1 LIDNLP
7 AEASIIPAQ
16 EIQGSP
22 EEQRAVV
29 TLPDAVRECVLNNMK
44 LKAGEEKVRSA
55 QADYLSESLIPNS
68 QLFVDA
74 QLLPLS
80 ALDVSHQGGPPE
92 YDAFLTVPIDG
103 FLFGKRVAA
112 QSAARLNVDVAQA
125 ELADLIR
132 KQIAQTV
139 DSFYDALEAN
149 LALKLAEQRLATYQH
164 LENVAKERKKGK
176 ESSSLEQRRIS
187 LTILDIQREIRKG
200 RATIESAKSKLRAN
214 MGRPPDAPDFV
225 VEGTLAVRAIAPALT
240 AAQAWVLAEQHRP
253 DLIAARRAIDAAR
266 AAISR
271 EERRAFPQV
280 AISPGVDYQDQLR
293 ITGFRNPWLWT
304 AQVTTT
310 LPLTDRNQGHVM
322 LAQAQLRSAQA
333 NLMAALTD
341 ARAEVEQATAEY
353 TEAADG
359 ITNED
364 VASLRT
370 AREVLDETVAEY
382 RKGDKTLIDA
392 LDAENGYRDRQR
404 AYLANLADY
413 WQALNHVNA
422 AIGLR
427 VRVAVEADR
436 DQVPDD
442 GRGRKKDSGNGEP
455 SIRQAV
461 GGTQT
466 D

>member
-1 LIDNLP
+1 MV
-7 AEASIIPAQ
+7 PAQ
-16 EIQGSP
+16 EAQVVP
-22 EEQRAVV
+22 VAQPAVV

-44 LKAGEEKVRSA
+44 LKVGEEKIRSA
-55 QADYLSESLIPNS
+55 QADYVTESLIPNS
-68 QLFVDA
+68 QLLVDA

-80 ALDVSHQGGPPE
+80 ALDVVHQGGPPE
-92 YDAFLTVPIDG
+92 YDAFLTVPIDW

-112 QSAARLNVDVAQA
+112 QSAARLSVNVAQA

-149 LALKLAEQRLATYQH
+149 LALKLAEQRLVRYQQ
-164 LENVAKERKKGK
+164 LENTAKERTKGN
-176 ESSSLEQRRIS
+176 ETSSLEQRRIS
-187 LTILDIQREIRKG
+187 LTILDIRRDIRKA
-200 RATIESAKSKLRAN
+200 RATLESAKSKLRAN
-214 MGRPPDAPDFV
+214 MGRPPEAPDFV
-225 VEGTLAVRAIAPALT
+225 VEGTLAVRAIAPELT
-240 AAQAWVLAEQHRP
+240 VAQAWALAEQHRP

-280 AISPGVDYQDQLR
+280 AISPGVDYQDQVR

-304 AQVTTT
+304 AELTTT
-310 LPLTDRNQGHVM
+310 LPLTDRNQGHIM
-322 LAQAQLRSAQA
+322 LAQTQLRSSQA

-341 ARAEVEQATAEY
+341 ARAEVEQAIAEY
-353 TEAADG
+353 TEAANG

-364 VASLRT
+364 IASLRT
-370 AREVLDETVAEY
+370 ARNVLDETVAAY

-404 AYLANLADY
+404 ANLANLADY

-422 AIGLR
+422 AVGQR
-427 VRVAVEADR
+427 VLVALEADR
-436 DQVPDD
+436 DQVAEE
-442 GRGRKKDSGNGEP
+442 KSSGPRSNEGHSDAE
-455 SIRQAV
+455 
-461 GGTQT
+461 QT
-466 D
+466 P

>member
-1 LIDNLP
+1 VVPVEQLP
-7 AEASIIPAQ
+7 
-16 EIQGSP
+16 
-22 EEQRAVV
+22 VV

-68 QLFVDA
+68 QLLVDA

-80 ALDVSHQGGPPE
+80 ALNVAHQGGPPE
-92 YDAFLTVPIDG
+92 YDAFLTVPVDW
-103 FLFGKRVAA
+103 FLFCKRVAA
-112 QSAARLNVDVAQA
+112 QSAARLNVNVAEA

-139 DSFYDALEAN
+139 NSFYDALEAN
-149 LALKLAEQRLATYQH
+149 LALKLAEQRLVRYQK
-164 LENVAKERKKGK
+164 LENVAKERKQGK
-176 ESSSLEQRRIS
+176 ETSSLEQRRIS
-187 LTILDIQREIRKG
+187 LTILDIRREIRKG
-200 RATIESAKSKLRAN
+200 RATLESAKSKLRAN
-214 MGRPPDAPDFV
+214 IGWPPEAPDFV
-225 VEGTLAVRAIAPALT
+225 VEGTLAVRAIAPVLT
-240 AAQAWVLAEQHRP
+240 VAQAWALAEQHRP
-253 DLIAARRAIDAAR
+253 DLIAARRAIAAAQ

-280 AISPGVDYQDQLR
+280 AISPGIDYQDQLR

-310 LPLTDRNQGHVM
+310 LPLTDRNQGHIM

-333 NLMAALTD
+333 NLLAALTD
-341 ARAEVEQATAEY
+341 AHAEVEQAIAEY
-353 TEAADG
+353 TEAANG

-370 AREVLDETVAEY
+370 AHDVLDETVASY
-382 RKGDKTLIDA
+382 RKGDQPLIDA

-404 AYLANLADY
+404 ANLANLADY

-422 AIGLR
+422 GVGQR
-427 VRVAVEADR
+427 VLEAVEADR
-436 DQVPDD
+436 EQVPEDT
-442 GRGRKKDSGNGEP
+442 RGHSNGP
-455 SIRQAV
+455 KSN
-461 GGTQT
+461 
-466 D
+466 